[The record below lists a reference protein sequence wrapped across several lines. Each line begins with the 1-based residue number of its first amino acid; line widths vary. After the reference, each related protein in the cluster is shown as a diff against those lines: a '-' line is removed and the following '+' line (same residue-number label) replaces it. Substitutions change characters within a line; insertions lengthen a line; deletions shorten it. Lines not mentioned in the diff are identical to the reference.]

1 MNENLLLYLD
11 VQKMV
16 ESETIPEQSLI
27 EQWVKTSLQFESR
40 NSHRPLADEYEV
52 TVRIVDREEIRKLN
66 STYRHRDKAT
76 NVLSFPFEAPP
87 EVQLPLLGDLVICH
101 DVVLEE
107 AQQQGK
113 SVMAHWA
120 HMIVHG
126 ILHLM
131 GYDHIDDAEAE
142 VMEALEIGI
151 LEQLGVANPYE

>member
-1 MNENLLLYLD
+1 MNNTLSLYLD
-11 VQKMV
+11 LQKMV
-16 ESETIPEQSLI
+16 ESETIPEQELI
-27 EQWVKTSLQFESR
+27 EQWVKTSLEVESR
-40 NSHRPLADEYEV
+40 NRHKPLADEYEV
-52 TVRIVDREEIRKLN
+52 TVRIVGRDEIRTLN

-107 AQQQGK
+107 ARQQGK

-120 HMIVHG
+120 HMVVHG
-126 ILHLM
+126 ILHLL

-142 VMEALEIGI
+142 AMEALEIDI
-151 LEQLGVANPYE
+151 LEQLGIANPYE